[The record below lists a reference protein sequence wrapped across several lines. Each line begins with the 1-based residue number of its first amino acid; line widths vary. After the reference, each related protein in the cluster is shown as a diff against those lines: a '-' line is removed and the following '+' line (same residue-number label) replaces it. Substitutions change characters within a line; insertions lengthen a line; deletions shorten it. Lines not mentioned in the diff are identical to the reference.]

1 MNDGRVW
8 VENHPD
14 IRTSHHNV
22 MVGAP
27 FSAADVDFAITT
39 KQYVDGD
46 VENILVDEAEEQMTN
61 DKPWVGYTKYVLK
74 NAFPAAAVEIAEEEN
89 GFPAMP

>member
-1 MNDGRVW
+1 
-8 VENHPD
+8 
-14 IRTSHHNV
+14 

-27 FSAADVDFAITT
+27 FSATDVDFAITT
-39 KQYVDGD
+39 KQYADGN
-46 VENILVDEAEEQMTN
+46 VENVLVDETEEHVTN

-74 NAFPAAAVEIAEEEN
+74 RAFPVAAAEIAEEED